1 MTHEEQKDY
10 ANAKY
15 DVIKALDSIRKLKPE
30 YQKQLAEELFVQNCA
45 LLHGRFSKMLLHY
58 KDSEV
63 RIWNTLSQKSAS
75 MRFAT

>member
-30 YQKQLAEELFVQNCA
+30 YQKQLAEELFGAELCA
-45 LLHGRFSKMLLHY
+45 SAWKIF
-58 KDSEV
+58 KD
-63 RIWNTLSQKSAS
+63 
-75 MRFAT
+75 ATP

>member
-30 YQKQLAEELFVQNCA
+30 HQKQLAEELFGAELCA
-45 LLHGRFSKMLLHY
+45 SAWKIF
-58 KDSEV
+58 KD
-63 RIWNTLSQKSAS
+63 
-75 MRFAT
+75 ATPLQRQ